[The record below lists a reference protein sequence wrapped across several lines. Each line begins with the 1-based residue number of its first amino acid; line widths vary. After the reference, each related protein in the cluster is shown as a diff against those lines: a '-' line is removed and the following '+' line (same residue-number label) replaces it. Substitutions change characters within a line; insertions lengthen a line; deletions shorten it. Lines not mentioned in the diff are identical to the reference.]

1 MAANISSLVLNANE
15 GEITFEASGEYW
27 IWKATAETTNG
38 RYDQAVTVTLRKLRP
53 PVGVDLGTA
62 GVRRRRVRSAR

>member
-1 MAANISSLVLNANE
+1 MDKQNEIICKRKKKRESMTTNISSLVLNASE

-38 RYDQAVTVTLRKLRP
+38 CYDQAVTITLP
-53 PVGVDLGTA
+53 QVG
-62 GVRRRRVRSAR
+62 RH